1 MNHSIR
7 KMVRHASRASR
18 LLDALVV
25 GGDLGTEASQA
36 VISYLSFTNP
46 PQPGINNFW
55 RVRYLP

>member
-1 MNHSIR
+1 M
-7 KMVRHASRASR
+7 
-18 LLDALVV
+18 V